1 LAFPLPLTYIYI
13 YIYYQRT
20 FWINIV
26 FFNIIPSSLLHLNSF
41 PLIGQS
47 HIATSW
53 TKVLPVNTKYNS
65 CFSLPPLISKHKSPR
80 SVSHSLF
87 QFAFL
92 PSKLPLLMSPCVIS
106 TLLFISFAS
115 SSLARSAKYS
125 VLSYGAKPDGKTDS
139 TKAFAAAWSQACAS
153 TKPATLYVPKGI
165 FSLGQVIFQG
175 PCKNNAIL
183 VSVAGS
189 LVAPSDYGLIGG
201 AKNWLVFEHVN
212 GVTLSGG
219 TLDGQGA
226 GLWSCKKSGKSCPSG
241 ATVR

>member
-1 LAFPLPLTYIYI
+1 
-13 YIYYQRT
+13 
-20 FWINIV
+20 
-26 FFNIIPSSLLHLNSF
+26 
-41 PLIGQS
+41 
-47 HIATSW
+47 
-53 TKVLPVNTKYNS
+53 
-65 CFSLPPLISKHKSPR
+65 
-80 SVSHSLF
+80 
-87 QFAFL
+87 
-92 PSKLPLLMSPCVIS
+92 MSPLVIS

-139 TKAFAAAWSQACAS
+139 TKAFAAAWSKACAS

-201 AKNWLVFEHVN
+201 AKNWLVFEHAN

-241 ATVR
+241 TTVR